1 MVYWILLGCL
11 LNRLSHNRG
20 GRPGLLKGRL
30 MNCALSHY
38 TGPTF
43 PRTLLD
49 EILGIHDRV
58 LLDEILGIHVEIY
71 FRSLTAA
78 SLVRIMLELEK
89 YQRWILQQADTRR
102 SLAKEGDESRESDV
116 HKS

>member
-1 MVYWILLGCL
+1 
-11 LNRLSHNRG
+11 
-20 GRPGLLKGRL
+20 

-49 EILGIHDRV
+49 EILGIH
-58 LLDEILGIHVEIY
+58 VEIY
-71 FRSLTAA
+71 LRSLTAA